1 VPEMKDVYKK
11 ILVPV
16 DDSNQAMNAL
26 HEAIA
31 VAKRNEAELFILNVK
46 DETRLRGT
54 SIALAM
60 SLDEIEEESK
70 QIIKN
75 LTKDFPKDVAFQTV
89 TFIGNPKKDI
99 VKFAEDN
106 AMDLIVIGANSKK
119 LVDRILIG
127 STTSYVVEKSPCN
140 VMVVK

>member
-1 VPEMKDVYKK
+1 MKDVYKK

-60 SLDEIEEESK
+60 SLDEIEEEPK
-70 QIIKN
+70 QIINN

-89 TFIGNPKKDI
+89 TFIGNSKKDI

>member
-1 VPEMKDVYKK
+1 MKDVYKK

-70 QIIKN
+70 QTIKN

-127 STTSYVVEKSPCN
+127 STTSYVVEKSACN

>member
-1 VPEMKDVYKK
+1 MKDVYKK

-16 DDSNQAMNAL
+16 DDSNQAVNAL

-60 SLDEIEEESK
+60 SLEEIEEESK
-70 QIIKN
+70 QIINN

-89 TFIGNPKKDI
+89 TYIGNPKKDI

>member
-1 VPEMKDVYKK
+1 MKDVYKK

-140 VMVVK
+140 VTVVK

>member
-1 VPEMKDVYKK
+1 MKDVYKK

-70 QIIKN
+70 QIINN

>member
-1 VPEMKDVYKK
+1 MKDVYKK

-31 VAKRNEAELFILNVK
+31 VAKRNEAKLFILNVK

-70 QIIKN
+70 QIINN

>member
-1 VPEMKDVYKK
+1 MKDVYKK

-46 DETRLRGT
+46 DETRLRRT

>member
-1 VPEMKDVYKK
+1 MKDVYKK

-70 QIIKN
+70 QIINTLTKN
-75 LTKDFPKDVAFQTV
+75 LPKDVAFQTV

>member
-1 VPEMKDVYKK
+1 MPEMKDVYKK

-70 QIIKN
+70 QIINN

>member
-1 VPEMKDVYKK
+1 MKDVYKK

-70 QIIKN
+70 QIINN
-75 LTKDFPKDVAFQTV
+75 LTKDLPKDVAFQTV

>member
-1 VPEMKDVYKK
+1 MKDVYKK

-31 VAKRNEAELFILNVK
+31 VAKSNEAELFILNVK

>member
-1 VPEMKDVYKK
+1 MKDVYKK

-16 DDSNQAMNAL
+16 DDSNQAMKAL

-70 QIIKN
+70 QIINN

>member
-1 VPEMKDVYKK
+1 MKDVYKK

-60 SLDEIEEESK
+60 SLEEIEEESK
-70 QIIKN
+70 QIINN

-89 TFIGNPKKDI
+89 TFIGNPKRDI
-99 VKFAEDN
+99 VKFAEEN

>member
-1 VPEMKDVYKK
+1 MKDVYKK

-60 SLDEIEEESK
+60 SLEEIEEESK
-70 QIIKN
+70 QIINN

-119 LVDRILIG
+119 LVDRILVG

>member
-1 VPEMKDVYKK
+1 MKDVYKK

-31 VAKRNEAELFILNVK
+31 VAKRNEAELFILNIK

-70 QIIKN
+70 QIINN

>member
-70 QIIKN
+70 QIINN

>member
-1 VPEMKDVYKK
+1 MKDVYKK

-99 VKFAEDN
+99 VKLAEDN

>member
-1 VPEMKDVYKK
+1 MKDVYKK

-31 VAKRNEAELFILNVK
+31 VAKRNEVELFILNVK

-70 QIIKN
+70 QIINN

>member
-1 VPEMKDVYKK
+1 MKDVYKN

-60 SLDEIEEESK
+60 SLEEIEEESK
-70 QIIKN
+70 QIINN

>member
-1 VPEMKDVYKK
+1 MKDVYKK

-31 VAKRNEAELFILNVK
+31 VANRNEAELFILNVK

>member
-1 VPEMKDVYKK
+1 MKDVYKK

-99 VKFAEDN
+99 VKFSEDN

>member
-1 VPEMKDVYKK
+1 MKDVYKK

-60 SLDEIEEESK
+60 SVDEIEEESK
-70 QIIKN
+70 QIINN

>member
-1 VPEMKDVYKK
+1 MKDVYKK

-127 STTSYVVEKSPCN
+127 STTSYVVEKSSCN

>member
-1 VPEMKDVYKK
+1 MKDVYKK

-16 DDSNQAMNAL
+16 DDSSQAMNAL

-60 SLDEIEEESK
+60 SLEEIEEESK
-70 QIIKN
+70 QIINN

>member
-1 VPEMKDVYKK
+1 MKDVYKK

-31 VAKRNEAELFILNVK
+31 VTKRNEAELFILNVK

-70 QIIKN
+70 QIINN

>member
-1 VPEMKDVYKK
+1 MKDVYKK

-31 VAKRNEAELFILNVK
+31 VAKRNEAGLFILNVK

-70 QIIKN
+70 QIINN

>member
-1 VPEMKDVYKK
+1 MKDVYKK

-16 DDSNQAMNAL
+16 DNSNQAMNAL

-70 QIIKN
+70 QIINN

>member
-1 VPEMKDVYKK
+1 MKDVYKK

-31 VAKRNEAELFILNVK
+31 VAKSNEAELFILNVK

-70 QIIKN
+70 QIINN

>member
-1 VPEMKDVYKK
+1 MKDVYKK

-70 QIIKN
+70 QIINN

-127 STTSYVVEKSPCN
+127 STTSYVVEKSLCN

>member
-1 VPEMKDVYKK
+1 MKDVYKK

-16 DDSNQAMNAL
+16 DGSNQAMNAL

>member
-1 VPEMKDVYKK
+1 MKDVYKK

-16 DDSNQAMNAL
+16 DDSNQAINAL

-60 SLDEIEEESK
+60 SLEEIEEESK
-70 QIIKN
+70 QIINN
-75 LTKDFPKDVAFQTV
+75 LTKDFPKDIAFQTV
-89 TFIGNPKKDI
+89 TFIENPKKDI

-127 STTSYVVEKSPCN
+127 STTSYVVEQSPCN
-140 VMVVK
+140 VMIVK

>member
-1 VPEMKDVYKK
+1 MKDVYKK

-99 VKFAEDN
+99 VKFA
-106 AMDLIVIGANSKK
+106 
-119 LVDRILIG
+119 
-127 STTSYVVEKSPCN
+127 
-140 VMVVK
+140 

>member
-1 VPEMKDVYKK
+1 MKDVYKK

-16 DDSNQAMNAL
+16 DDSIQAMNAL

>member
-1 VPEMKDVYKK
+1 MKDVYKK

-119 LVDRILIG
+119 LVDRILLG

>member
-1 VPEMKDVYKK
+1 MKDVYKI

-70 QIIKN
+70 QIINN

>member
-1 VPEMKDVYKK
+1 MKDVYKK

-60 SLDEIEEESK
+60 SLEEIEEESK
-70 QIIKN
+70 QIINN

>member
-1 VPEMKDVYKK
+1 MKDVYKK
-11 ILVPV
+11 ILVAV
-16 DDSNQAMNAL
+16 DESDQAMDAL
-26 HEAIA
+26 HEAAA

-54 SIALAM
+54 SIALTM
-60 SLDEIEEESK
+60 SLEEIEEESK
-70 QIIKN
+70 EVIDNMTKN
-75 LTKDFPKDVAFQTV
+75 MNKDIPFQTI

-99 VKFAEDN
+99 VKFAEEN

>member
-1 VPEMKDVYKK
+1 MKDVYKK

-60 SLDEIEEESK
+60 SLEEIEEESK
-70 QIIKN
+70 QIINN

-99 VKFAEDN
+99 VKFAEEN

>member
-1 VPEMKDVYKK
+1 MKDVYKK

-54 SIALAM
+54 PIALAM

>member
-1 VPEMKDVYKK
+1 MKDVYKK